1 MHSRLSRASDPL
13 WQPAVKSD
21 CYGDLRVLKCSWGII
36 SSRDN
41 QQQNCQG
48 QKLELLPHIWNK
60 FSFPPGFVYY
70 RNYWVDMLWTSYSF
84 SDIMGF
90 PLLIGHLDSESRASK
105 SAIAIPSWSLD
116 YGCLGYAALTPIW
129 QYLEMW
135 LWNVIMCMFSHVQLF
150 ATPWTVAYQTLL
162 SMGFSRQEYWSG
174 FHFLLQGIF
183 PIQGSNYISY
193 VSCIGR

>member
-1 MHSRLSRASDPL
+1 
-13 WQPAVKSD
+13 
-21 CYGDLRVLKCSWGII
+21 
-36 SSRDN
+36 
-41 QQQNCQG
+41 
-48 QKLELLPHIWNK
+48 
-60 FSFPPGFVYY
+60 
-70 RNYWVDMLWTSYSF
+70 MLWTSYSF

-90 PLLIGHLDSESRASK
+90 PLLIGHLDLESRASK

-116 YGCLGYAALTPIW
+116 YGCRAYAALTPIW

-150 ATPWTVAYQTLL
+150 ATPWTVAHQTLL

-193 VSCIGR
+193 VSCIGRWILYHCITLSSSCLETRKGVLTRVWACCTLVVDFLPPELWENKYLLFKDPSLWYLFLRSPSWIINYVHVF

>member
-1 MHSRLSRASDPL
+1 
-13 WQPAVKSD
+13 
-21 CYGDLRVLKCSWGII
+21 
-36 SSRDN
+36 
-41 QQQNCQG
+41 
-48 QKLELLPHIWNK
+48 
-60 FSFPPGFVYY
+60 
-70 RNYWVDMLWTSYSF
+70 MLWTSYSF

-90 PLLIGHLDSESRASK
+90 PLLIGHLDLESRASK

-116 YGCLGYAALTPIW
+116 YGCRAYAALTPIW

-150 ATPWTVAYQTLL
+150 ATPWTVAHQTLL

-193 VSCIGR
+193 VSCIGWTLCLMSPALAGGFFTTRATWEALLMCIIKMLISGPQPPQSDSTTWGRVQDTAF